1 MNNENMAVY
10 PPYRLVAQFADGA
23 RLLFDGLTEAQ
34 AQQSMEAAQAQHGD
48 IAWYD
53 GVTDLHYENGKYYKL
68 IPPPPEVTLIDLTEY
83 TGPLDENGL
92 PPSLTGNPPADHET
106 GPDDHKYPLPGHK
119 TARPWHKTARHDH
132 KTCANSNTPSQGHT
146 ARRGCFPVVFCLKSL
161 YYRHCTK
168 QFWRFS
174 YYVDLSL
181 TSWHFED
188 RAPA

>member
-68 IPPPPEVTLIDLTEY
+68 IPPPQEVTLIDLTEY
-83 TGPLDENGL
+83 TAPG
-92 PPSLTGNPPADHET
+92 TKPPAT
-106 GPDDHKYPLPGHK
+106 ITKPAQ
-119 TARPWHKTARHDH
+119 TATPPAKATRPA
-132 KTCANSNTPSQGHT
+132 G
-146 ARRGCFPVVFCLKSL
+146 GVFLL
-161 YYRHCTK
+161 
-168 QFWRFS
+168 FF
-174 YYVDLSL
+174 
-181 TSWHFED
+181 
-188 RAPA
+188 A

>member
-1 MNNENMAVY
+1 MTNNEIIINQAIAHGIYTKAEAQAIVAAKGCLPMNNENMAVY

-106 GPDDHKYPLPGHK
+106 GPNDHK
-119 TARPWHKTARHDH
+119 
-132 KTCANSNTPSQGHT
+132 
-146 ARRGCFPVVFCLKSL
+146 
-161 YYRHCTK
+161 
-168 QFWRFS
+168 
-174 YYVDLSL
+174 
-181 TSWHFED
+181 
-188 RAPA
+188 

>member
-68 IPPPPEVTLIDLTEY
+68 IPPPPEVTLIDLTESQNLRKQQHPQPRPH
-83 TGPLDENGL
+83 GPPGVFSCCFL
-92 PPSLTGNPPADHET
+92 PKIAVL
-106 GPDDHKYPLPGHK
+106 
-119 TARPWHKTARHDH
+119 
-132 KTCANSNTPSQGHT
+132 
-146 ARRGCFPVVFCLKSL
+146 
-161 YYRHCTK
+161 
-168 QFWRFS
+168 
-174 YYVDLSL
+174 
-181 TSWHFED
+181 
-188 RAPA
+188 

>member
-92 PPSLTGNPPADHET
+92 PRNRPQRSQIAPPRAQNRPPRAQNRPPQSQNLRKQQHPQPRPH
-106 GPDDHKYPLPGHK
+106 GPPGVFSCCFLPEI
-119 TARPWHKTARHDH
+119 A
-132 KTCANSNTPSQGHT
+132 
-146 ARRGCFPVVFCLKSL
+146 VL
-161 YYRHCTK
+161 
-168 QFWRFS
+168 
-174 YYVDLSL
+174 
-181 TSWHFED
+181 
-188 RAPA
+188 